1 MEENKI
7 PESENN
13 IPERETQNGVET
25 TSVVETKKSFL
36 KKLNKKQ
43 RIAIIAAIVAVAI
56 LIPVILLIP
65 KGKKETQA
73 PDAFVI
79 MTEQLDGLFNPFFAT
94 SGNDSTIVSMTQ
106 IGMLTTGYENGD
118 VTVAYGDNEAVV
130 VKDMSIVRNEDNDTT
145 VYTFVIKNGIQF
157 SDGQPLTIEDVL
169 FNMYVYLDPVYT
181 GSSTMYSTDI
191 KGLQSYRTQQEGDNS
206 NADDVLTEAASG
218 RAGNRINELINLY
231 QQVGKTTSGYSADY
245 ATMVDAINKASLSK
259 GYREAVS
266 ADPASVTN
274 AQLLADY
281 ELTLK
286 LFKEELERD
295 YASAKESLNVE
306 PYKSR
311 PEFANEVFC
320 FMFLEGYVHVEYA
333 KDANGKED
341 KTKIE
346 KMTLQYNES
355 VVKDKES
362 AINYVYNQK
371 VENELNVIL
380 TAWATATELRT
391 QYTAQAKEVILRE
404 GAVDGNLRIENIE
417 GIKSLGH
424 NTNMTSVTIGDK
436 TYTVAQEHNEDGTPK
451 NAEEY
456 DVLEITINGVDP
468 KAIWNFAFAVAPQ
481 HYYAPG
487 YTVDIENNKFGVDY
501 ASFAFM
507 RDVIQST
514 RNIKVPM
521 GAGAYKATDRN
532 NSDNPKEDAFFAD
545 NVVYFKRNDN
555 FLMGQPKIE
564 KIRYRVVSAAN
575 AISALKEGSVHYIS
589 PQYTQYNIDQL
600 NAMESSGIKQL
611 NTDQLGYGYIGINA
625 GKIPDI
631 NLRRAIMCAMD
642 TSLALSYY
650 SVGTAENIYWP
661 MSMVSW
667 AYPKDELGNP
677 DRLNEHDYPS
687 INYTKESAMEKI
699 QHYMEEAGVSAG
711 DSKLKIKFTI
721 AGADLIDHPTYQT
734 FRAAA
739 ELLNEMGWDI
749 QVVPDTQALTKLTTG
764 SLAVWAA
771 AWGSTVDPDMYQV
784 YHKNSTATSVLAW
797 GYREILAN
805 PAAYK
810 EENDILNKL
819 SAVIDEA
826 RETDDREVRT
836 ELYKEAM
843 GYVLDLAVELPVY
856 QRDVLYAY
864 NSQIIKSESLP
875 SEINPYT
882 SPLDRIW
889 EVEFA
894 N

>member
-1 MEENKI
+1 MKKKI
-7 PESENN
+7 LCLILCIAMLLSSLLLVSCGDDGE
-13 IPERETQNGVET
+13 
-25 TSVVETKKSFL
+25 ETK
-36 KKLNKKQ
+36 
-43 RIAIIAAIVAVAI
+43 
-56 LIPVILLIP
+56 
-65 KGKKETQA
+65 A

-94 SGNDSTIVSMTQ
+94 SANDSTIVSMTQ
-106 IGMLTTGYENGD
+106 IGMITTGYENGA
-118 VTVAYGDNEAVV
+118 VTVEYGDDQAVV
-130 VKDMSIVRNEDNDTT
+130 VKDLSIAHNDGDDTT
-145 VYTFVIKNGIQF
+145 VYTFVIKNGIRF
-157 SDGQPLTIEDVL
+157 SDGQPLTIEDIL

-191 KGLQSYRTQQEGDNS
+191 VGLQNYRTQTLGS
-206 NADDVLTEAASG
+206 GSTGADDALAAAAAG
-218 RAGNRINELINLY
+218 RAGERIKELINLY
-231 QQVGKTTSGYSADY
+231 EEVGKTSSKDVYSADY
-245 ATMVDAINKASLSK
+245 STMVDAIGKHVLST
-259 GYREAVS
+259 GYKKAVS
-266 ADPASVTN
+266 VNVSSVTN

-295 YASAKESLNVE
+295 YAGAKESYTEE
-306 PYKSR
+306 PYKSI
-311 PEFANEVFC
+311 PEFKDEVFC
-320 FMFLEGYVHVEYA
+320 FMFTEGYVEVEYA
-333 KDANGKED
+333 RDENGKLD
-341 KTKIE
+341 TTKIE
-346 KMTLQYNES
+346 SLTPSYSSS
-355 VVKDKES
+355 VVKDKAS
-362 AINYVYNQK
+362 AIDYVYNHK
-371 VENELNVIL
+371 VENALNEIL
-380 TAWATATELRT
+380 TLWATATELRT
-391 QYTAQAKEVILRE
+391 QYTAQAKEVILHE
-404 GAVDGNLRIENIE
+404 GAADGKLKVETIS

-424 NTNMTSVTIGDK
+424 NSSKSTVTIGNT
-436 TYTVAQEHNEDGTPK
+436 TYNIAKEHNADGTPK
-451 NAEEY
+451 NANEY

-487 YTVDIENNKFGVDY
+487 YTVDIANNKFGVEF
-501 ASFAFM
+501 ASFDFM

-532 NSDNPKEDAFFAD
+532 NSDTPKEDAFFSD
-545 NVVYFKRNDN
+545 NVVYFKRNDS

-564 KIRYRVVSAAN
+564 KIRYRVVSTSN

-589 PQYTQYNIDQL
+589 PQYTQYNIDEL
-600 NAMESSGIKQL
+600 NSMASNGIKKL

-625 GKIPDI
+625 GKVPDI
-631 NLRRAIMCAMD
+631 NIRKAIMCAMD

-661 MSMVSW
+661 MSTVSW
-667 AYPKDELGNP
+667 AYPKDELGNN
-677 DRLNEHDYPS
+677 DRLNGHDYPS
-687 INYTKESAMEKI
+687 IQYSKESAKEKI
-699 QHYMEEAGVSAG
+699 LYYMGEAGVSAG
-711 DSKLKIKFTI
+711 DKKLSLKFTI
-721 AGADLIDHPTYQT
+721 AGADLTDHPTYLT

-739 ELLNEMGWDI
+739 DLLNEMGWDI
-749 QVVPDTQALTKLTTG
+749 EVVPDTQALTKLTTG

-797 GYREILAN
+797 GYREILAD
-805 PAAYK
+805 PQGYS
-810 EENDILNKL
+810 EENKILNDL

-826 RETDDREVRT
+826 RETEDQQTRT

-864 NSQIIKSESLP
+864 NSNIIKSESLP

-882 SPLDRIW
+882 SPLDKIW

-894 N
+894 K

>member
-1 MEENKI
+1 MEAFMKKRILCIALSIATLFGVFAFVSCDTKPDEKT
-7 PESENN
+7 
-13 IPERETQNGVET
+13 ET
-25 TSVVETKKSFL
+25 
-36 KKLNKKQ
+36 
-43 RIAIIAAIVAVAI
+43 
-56 LIPVILLIP
+56 
-65 KGKKETQA
+65 

-106 IGMLTTGYENGD
+106 IGMLTTGYKNGD
-118 VTVAYGDNEAVV
+118 VTVAYGDDEAVV
-130 VKDMSIVRNEDNDTT
+130 VKDLSIVHNDSDDTT
-145 VYTFVIKNGIQF
+145 VYTFVIKNGIKF
-157 SDGQPLTIEDVL
+157 SDGHPLTIEDVI

-191 KGLQSYRTQQEGDNS
+191 VGLQNYRTQTLGS
-206 NADDVLTEAASG
+206 GSTGTDDALSTAASG
-218 RAGNRINELINLY
+218 RANDRIKELINLY
-231 QQVGKTTSGYSADY
+231 QQVGKTPTAGAYSADY
-245 ATMVDAINKASLSK
+245 DTMVDAISKHTLST
-259 GYREAVS
+259 GYKKAVS
-266 ADPASVTN
+266 TNPDSVTN

-295 YASAKESLNVE
+295 YAGAKESFTEE
-306 PYKSR
+306 PYKSF
-311 PEFANEVFC
+311 EQFKDEVFC
-320 FMFLEGYVHVEYA
+320 FMFMEGYVEVEYVR
-333 KDANGKED
+333 DADGKID
-341 KTKIE
+341 TTKIE
-346 KMTLQYNES
+346 KLTPSYSSS

-362 AINYVYNQK
+362 AINYVYNHK
-371 VENELNVIL
+371 VENALGEIL
-380 TAWATATELRT
+380 TMWATATELRT

-404 GAVDGNLRIENIE
+404 GSTDGKLAIENIS

-424 NTNMTSVTIGDK
+424 TTSTPSVTIDGT
-436 TYTVAQEHNEDGTPK
+436 TYTVAHEHNEDGTPK
-451 NAEEY
+451 NENEY

-481 HYYAPG
+481 HYYAKG
-487 YTVDIENNKFGVDY
+487 YTVDIANNQFGVEY
-501 ASFAFM
+501 ASFDFM

-532 NSDNPKEDAFFAD
+532 NSDNPKEDDFFTD

-564 KIRYRVVSAAN
+564 KIRYRVVSTSN
-575 AISALKEGSVHYIS
+575 AIAALKEGSVHYIS

-600 NAMESSGIKQL
+600 NAMAADGIKKL

-625 GKIPDI
+625 GKVPDI
-631 NLRRAIMCAMD
+631 NIRKAIMCAMD

-661 MSMVSW
+661 MSTVSW
-667 AYPKDELGNP
+667 AYPKDELGNN
-677 DRLNEHDYPS
+677 DRLNNHDYPS
-687 INYTKESAMEKI
+687 VQYSKESAKEKI
-699 QHYMEEAGVSAG
+699 QYYMNAAGVSAG
-711 DSKLKIKFTI
+711 DSKLSLKFTI
-721 AGADLIDHPTYQT
+721 AGADLTDHPTYLT

-739 ELLNEMGWDI
+739 DLLNSMGWDI
-749 QVVPDTQALTKLTTG
+749 EVVPDTQALTKLTTG

-797 GYREILAN
+797 GYREILAS
-805 PAAYK
+805 PATYV
-810 EENDILNKL
+810 EENKILNDL
-819 SAVIDEA
+819 SAVIDQA
-826 RETDDREVRT
+826 RETEDQAERT
-836 ELYKEAM
+836 ALYKEAM

-864 NSQIIKSESLP
+864 NSKIISSDSLP

-889 EVEFA
+889 EIEFA

>member
-1 MEENKI
+1 MKKRILCIALSIATLLGALAFAGCDTTPDEKT
-7 PESENN
+7 
-13 IPERETQNGVET
+13 ET
-25 TSVVETKKSFL
+25 
-36 KKLNKKQ
+36 
-43 RIAIIAAIVAVAI
+43 
-56 LIPVILLIP
+56 
-65 KGKKETQA
+65 

-106 IGMLTTGYENGD
+106 IGMLTTGYKNGE
-118 VTVAYGDNEAVV
+118 VTVAYGDDEAVV
-130 VKDMSIVRNEDNDTT
+130 VKDLSIVHNDSDDTT
-145 VYTFVIKNGIQF
+145 VYTFVIKNGIKF
-157 SDGQPLTIEDVL
+157 SDGHPLTIEDVI

-191 KGLQSYRTQQEGDNS
+191 VGLQNYRTQTLGS
-206 NADDVLTEAASG
+206 GSTGTDDALSTAASG
-218 RAGNRINELINLY
+218 RANDRIKELINLY
-231 QQVGKTTSGYSADY
+231 QQVGKTPTAGAYSADY
-245 ATMVDAINKASLSK
+245 DTMVSAIGKHTLST
-259 GYREAVS
+259 GYKKAVS
-266 ADPASVTN
+266 TNPDSVTS

-295 YASAKESLNVE
+295 YAGAKDSFTEE
-306 PYKSR
+306 PYKSF
-311 PEFANEVFC
+311 EQFNDEVFC
-320 FMFLEGYVHVEYA
+320 FMFLEGYVEVEYA
-333 KDANGKED
+333 RDDSGKID
-341 KTKIE
+341 TTKIE
-346 KMTLQYNES
+346 KLTPSYSSS

-362 AINYVYNQK
+362 AINYVYNHK
-371 VENELNVIL
+371 VENALGEIL

-404 GAVDGNLRIENIE
+404 GSTDGKLAIENIS

-424 NTNMTSVTIGDK
+424 TTSTPSVTIGGT
-436 TYTVAQEHNEDGTPK
+436 TYTVAHEHNEDGTPK
-451 NAEEY
+451 NEDEY

-481 HYYAPG
+481 HYYAEG
-487 YTVDIENNKFGVDY
+487 YTVDIANNQFGVEY
-501 ASFAFM
+501 ASFDFM

-532 NSDNPKEDAFFAD
+532 NSDNPKEDDFFTD
-545 NVVYFKRNDN
+545 NVVYFKRNDS

-564 KIRYRVVSAAN
+564 KIRYRVVSTSN
-575 AISALKEGSVHYIS
+575 AIAALKEGSVHYIS

-600 NAMESSGIKQL
+600 NAMAADGIKKL

-625 GKIPDI
+625 GKVPDI
-631 NLRRAIMCAMD
+631 NIRKAIMCAMD

-661 MSMVSW
+661 MSTVSW
-667 AYPKDELGNP
+667 AYPKDELGNN
-677 DRLNEHDYPS
+677 DRLNNHDYPAVQYS
-687 INYTKESAMEKI
+687 KESAKQKI
-699 QHYMEEAGVSAG
+699 QYYMDAAGVSAG
-711 DSKLKIKFTI
+711 DPELSLKFTI
-721 AGADLIDHPTYQT
+721 AGADLTDHPTYLT

-739 ELLNEMGWDI
+739 DLLNSMGWDI
-749 QVVPDTQALTKLTTG
+749 EVVPDTQALTKLTTG

-797 GYREILAN
+797 GYREILAS
-805 PAAYK
+805 PATYV
-810 EENDILNKL
+810 EENKILNDL
-819 SAVIDEA
+819 SAVIDQA
-826 RETDDREVRT
+826 RETEDQAERT
-836 ELYKEAM
+836 ALYKEAM

-864 NSQIIKSESLP
+864 NSKIISSDSLP
-875 SEINPYT
+875 DEINPYT

-889 EVEFA
+889 EIEFA